1 MAQGKKS
8 FLIYCDIIHCI
19 GHLTNEEKGIL
30 FQHLL
35 EYVNDMNPIL
45 EDRLLLTAWKPI
57 ETQLKRDLKKW
68 EGIKENKS
76 IGGRLGNLKR
86 WNKDLYDKVIKEE
99 ITLEY
104 AENIAFNRKTSDTD
118 KKVAEVAVNGNVSV
132 SVNDNVKVIKKNIEE
147 RKREFYNSLLPFV
160 DVYGKEMLRDFYEY
174 WSEHGAKDRKFRMEK
189 QKSFSIELRLKT
201 WKKRS
206 KDFKSANEKPQSLAD
221 KMKQEYGL

>member
-8 FLIYCDIIHCI
+8 FIAYSDWHGMFNALPDDIAGKLIKHI
-19 GHLTNEEKGIL
+19 
-30 FQHLL
+30 FA
-35 EYVNDMNPIL
+35 YVNDENPTT
-45 EDRLLLTAWKPI
+45 EDYVIKALFEQIKST
-57 ETQLKRDLKKW
+57 LKRDLKKW
-68 EGIKENKS
+68 ETQRQQRVDAGKRSAEARAMKS
-76 IGGRLGNLKR
+76 NDRSTTVNETER
-86 WNKDLYDKVIKEE
+86 NS
-99 ITLEY
+99 T
-104 AENIAFNRKTSDTD
+104 
-118 KKVAEVAVNGNVSV
+118 VNGNVNV

-174 WSEHGAKDRKFRMEK
+174 WSEHGVKDRKFRMEK
-189 QKSFSIELRLKT
+189 EKSFNIELRLKT